1 MDARYADDLFFGE
14 EEYIDYGAY
23 GNAVPKP
30 LPKEAPEVYERPK
43 ENAAVRTVPKTA
55 PRAYVSLLAVVGFVF
70 IVILEMIVVV
80 SFVKLTSISSDI
92 YELNE
97 QLTALEKEN
106 KALTIAYE
114 STFKLEAIEEY
125 AENILGME
133 KESLGQVKYLDSQY
147 EDHAVIVG
155 DGVESGSILTK
166 VKNFF
171 KGFAEYF

>member
-14 EEYIDYGAY
+14 EEYYTGYGS
-23 GNAVPKP
+23 AVPKHVP
-30 LPKEAPEVYERPK
+30 EEIPEVVERPK
-43 ENAAVRTVPKTA
+43 EDLRVKAAPKTA
-55 PRAYVSLLAVVGFVF
+55 PRAYVSLMAVVGFMF
-70 IVILEMIVVV
+70 VILLEMVVVV

-97 QLTALEKEN
+97 QLSELEKEN

-155 DGVESGSILTK
+155 DGADSGNILAK
-166 VKNFF
+166 LKHIL
-171 KGFAEYF
+171 KGVTEYF